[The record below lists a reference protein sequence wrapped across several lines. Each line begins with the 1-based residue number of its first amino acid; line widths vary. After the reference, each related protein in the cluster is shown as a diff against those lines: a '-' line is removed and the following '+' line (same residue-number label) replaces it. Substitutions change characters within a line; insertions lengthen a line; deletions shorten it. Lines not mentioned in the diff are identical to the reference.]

1 MTRVHTLCDI
11 FNHQPGL
18 KNILTEVHK
27 LLKIYLTIP
36 VTTSSAERSFSAL
49 KRIKDYLRNSMTQ
62 ERLNHCM
69 LLHMH
74 REKTDNLD
82 LIEIAK
88 EFVSRCER
96 RKNFLNT

>member
-1 MTRVHTLCDI
+1 M
-11 FNHQPGL
+11 
-18 KNILTEVHK
+18 EK
-27 LLKIYLTIP
+27 LLIHLQMLQDVVNSVRLDGIAIKH
-36 VTTSSAERSFSAL
+36 AL

-96 RKNFLNT
+96 RKNFFGNFEYMI